1 MTIYKFINNYYLS
14 MKKIIMF
21 LLLAVITVGMSAVF
35 TSCGSDDDDSNTLIG
50 TKWEYAKNSDLYTFE
65 FNSDTTCR
73 LTKQEKQLDSNFDWI
88 NVTSYVQYRYLQEG
102 NIVTLTPVDDSF
114 LVPLRATIN
123 GNTMTVV
130 NTSNNSVIYTCTKVK

>member
-1 MTIYKFINNYYLS
+1 
-14 MKKIIMF
+14 MKKVIMF

-102 NIVTLTPVDDSF
+102 NVVTLTPVDDSF

-130 NTSNNSVIYTCTKVK
+130 NTSNNSVTYTCTKVK

>member
-1 MTIYKFINNYYLS
+1 
-14 MKKIIMF
+14 MKKVIMF

-102 NIVTLTPVDDSF
+102 NVVTLTPVDDSF

-130 NTSNNSVIYTCTKVK
+130 NTSNNSVLYTCTKVK

>member
-1 MTIYKFINNYYLS
+1 
-14 MKKIIMF
+14 MKKVIMF
-21 LLLAVITVGMSAVF
+21 LLLAVIMVGMSAVF

-65 FNSDTTCR
+65 FNSDITCR

-102 NIVTLTPVDDSF
+102 NVVTLTPVDDSF

>member
-1 MTIYKFINNYYLS
+1 
-14 MKKIIMF
+14 MKKAIMF

-73 LTKQEKQLDSNFDWI
+73 LTKQEKQLDSNLDWI
-88 NVTSYVQYRYLQEG
+88 KVTYYVKYRYLKEG
-102 NIVTLTPVDDSF
+102 NVVTLTPVDDSF

>member
-1 MTIYKFINNYYLS
+1 
-14 MKKIIMF
+14 MKKVIMF

-65 FNSDTTCR
+65 FNSDITCR

-102 NIVTLTPVDDSF
+102 NVVSLTPVDDSF

>member
-1 MTIYKFINNYYLS
+1 MEKV
-14 MKKIIMF
+14 MMF

-65 FNSDTTCR
+65 FNSDITCR

-102 NIVTLTPVDDSF
+102 NVVTLTPVDDSF

>member
-1 MTIYKFINNYYLS
+1 
-14 MKKIIMF
+14 MF

-73 LTKQEKQLDSNFDWI
+73 LTEQEKKLDSNFDWI

-102 NIVTLTPVDDSF
+102 NVVTLTPVDDSF
-114 LVPLRATIN
+114 LAPLRATIN

>member
-1 MTIYKFINNYYLS
+1 
-14 MKKIIMF
+14 MF
-21 LLLAVITVGMSAVF
+21 LLLAMIMASTSVVF

-102 NIVTLTPVDDSF
+102 NVVTLTPVDDSF

>member
-1 MTIYKFINNYYLS
+1 
-14 MKKIIMF
+14 MKKVIMF

-65 FNSDTTCR
+65 FNSDITCR

-102 NIVTLTPVDDSF
+102 NVVTLTPVDDSF

>member
-1 MTIYKFINNYYLS
+1 
-14 MKKIIMF
+14 MKKVIIF

-73 LTKQEKQLDSNFDWI
+73 LTKQEKQLDSNFDLI

-102 NIVTLTPVDDSF
+102 NVVTLTPVDDSF

>member
-1 MTIYKFINNYYLS
+1 
-14 MKKIIMF
+14 MKKVIIF
-21 LLLAVITVGMSAVF
+21 LLLAVIMASTSAVF

-102 NIVTLTPVDDSF
+102 NVVTLTPVDDSF

>member
-1 MTIYKFINNYYLS
+1 
-14 MKKIIMF
+14 MKKVIMF

-88 NVTSYVQYRYLQEG
+88 NVTSYVQYRYFQEG
-102 NIVTLTPVDDSF
+102 NVVTLTPVDDSF

>member
-1 MTIYKFINNYYLS
+1 
-14 MKKIIMF
+14 MKKVIMF
-21 LLLAVITVGMSAVF
+21 LLLAMIMASTSVVF

-102 NIVTLTPVDDSF
+102 NVVTLTPVDDSF

>member
-1 MTIYKFINNYYLS
+1 
-14 MKKIIMF
+14 MF

-102 NIVTLTPVDDSF
+102 NVVTLTPVDDSF
-114 LVPLRATIN
+114 LVPLLATIN

>member
-1 MTIYKFINNYYLS
+1 
-14 MKKIIMF
+14 MKKVIMF

-65 FNSDTTCR
+65 FNSDNTCR

-102 NIVTLTPVDDSF
+102 NVVTLTPVDDSF

>member
-1 MTIYKFINNYYLS
+1 
-14 MKKIIMF
+14 MKKVIIF

-65 FNSDTTCR
+65 FNSDITCR

-102 NIVTLTPVDDSF
+102 NVVTLTPVDDSF

>member
-1 MTIYKFINNYYLS
+1 
-14 MKKIIMF
+14 MF
-21 LLLAVITVGMSAVF
+21 LLLAVITVGMSVVF

-65 FNSDTTCR
+65 FNSDITCR

-102 NIVTLTPVDDSF
+102 NVVTLTPVDDSF

>member
-1 MTIYKFINNYYLS
+1 
-14 MKKIIMF
+14 MKKVIMF
-21 LLLAVITVGMSAVF
+21 LLVVMIMASMSVVF

-65 FNSDTTCR
+65 FNSDITCR

-102 NIVTLTPVDDSF
+102 NVVTLTPVDDSF

>member
-1 MTIYKFINNYYLS
+1 

-102 NIVTLTPVDDSF
+102 NVVTLTPVDDSF
-114 LVPLRATIN
+114 LAPLRATIN

>member
-1 MTIYKFINNYYLS
+1 
-14 MKKIIMF
+14 MKKVIIF

-73 LTKQEKQLDSNFDWI
+73 LTKQEKQLDSNFDWV

-102 NIVTLTPVDDSF
+102 NVVTLTPVDDSF

-130 NTSNNSVIYTCTKVK
+130 NTRNNSVIYTCTKVK

>member
-1 MTIYKFINNYYLS
+1 
-14 MKKIIMF
+14 MKKVIMF

-102 NIVTLTPVDDSF
+102 NVVTLTPVDDSF
-114 LVPLRATIN
+114 LVALRATIN
-123 GNTMTVV
+123 GTTMTVV

>member
-1 MTIYKFINNYYLS
+1 
-14 MKKIIMF
+14 MKKVIMF
-21 LLLAVITVGMSAVF
+21 LLLAMIMASTSAVF

-102 NIVTLTPVDDSF
+102 NVVTLTPVDDSF

>member
-1 MTIYKFINNYYLS
+1 
-14 MKKIIMF
+14 MF

-65 FNSDTTCR
+65 FNSDITCR

-102 NIVTLTPVDDSF
+102 NVVTLTPVDDSF

>member
-1 MTIYKFINNYYLS
+1 
-14 MKKIIMF
+14 MF

-65 FNSDTTCR
+65 FNSDRTCR

-102 NIVTLTPVDDSF
+102 NVVTLTPVDDSF

>member
-1 MTIYKFINNYYLS
+1 
-14 MKKIIMF
+14 MKKVIMF

-65 FNSDTTCR
+65 FNSDITCR

-88 NVTSYVQYRYLQEG
+88 NVPSYVKYRYLQEG
-102 NIVTLTPVDDSF
+102 NVVTLTPVDDSF

>member
-1 MTIYKFINNYYLS
+1 
-14 MKKIIMF
+14 MKKVIMF

-35 TSCGSDDDDSNTLIG
+35 TSCGSDDDHSNTLIG

-102 NIVTLTPVDDSF
+102 NVVTLTPVDDSF

>member
-1 MTIYKFINNYYLS
+1 
-14 MKKIIMF
+14 MKKVIMF
-21 LLLAVITVGMSAVF
+21 LLLAMIMASTSVVF

-65 FNSDTTCR
+65 FNSDITCR

-102 NIVTLTPVDDSF
+102 NVVTLTPVDDSF

>member
-1 MTIYKFINNYYLS
+1 
-14 MKKIIMF
+14 MKKVIIF

-102 NIVTLTPVDDSF
+102 NVVTLTPVDDSF

-130 NTSNNSVIYTCTKVK
+130 NTSNNSVSYTCTKVK

>member
-1 MTIYKFINNYYLS
+1 
-14 MKKIIMF
+14 MKKVIIF

-50 TKWEYAKNSDLYTFE
+50 TKWEYAKNSDLYTLE

-102 NIVTLTPVDDSF
+102 NVVTLTPVDDSF

>member
-1 MTIYKFINNYYLS
+1 
-14 MKKIIMF
+14 MKKVIMF

-65 FNSDTTCR
+65 FNSDTTWR

-102 NIVTLTPVDDSF
+102 NVVTLTPVDDSF